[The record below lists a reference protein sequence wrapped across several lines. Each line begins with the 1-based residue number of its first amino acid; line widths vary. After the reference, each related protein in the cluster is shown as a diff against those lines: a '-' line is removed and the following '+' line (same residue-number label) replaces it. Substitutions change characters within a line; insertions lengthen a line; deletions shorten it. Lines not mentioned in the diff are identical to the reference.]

1 MITTDGYDLIQYPKE
16 NRIVIVLPQTASTMT
31 NTVAP
36 VSERKYKLT
45 AQEEVIILT
54 MVKHLFEVESE

>member
-1 MITTDGYDLIQYPKE
+1 MIITDGYNVTQYPKE
-16 NRIVIVLPQTASTMT
+16 NRIVIMLPQTASTMT
-31 NTVAP
+31 NTVEP

-54 MVKHLFEVESE
+54 VVKHLFEG